1 MIGGRG
7 SSGLTGEALAC
18 YSFSKMKR
26 NLIRRW
32 YVFCANGNWFP
43 SECHVSAFAANHTR
57 KRADKDFTGRGCGP
71 HRVVEL
77 REVRRKS

>member
-1 MIGGRG
+1 MD
-7 SSGLTGEALAC
+7 SEESEAKA
-18 YSFSKMKR
+18 MKR
-26 NLIRRW
+26 ELIRRW

-57 KRADKDFTGRGCGP
+57 KRADKSFSSCGP

-77 REVRRKS
+77 REVRSRKR